1 MKVVVNISYGF
12 YPLYTFIGDHLLQHD
27 FVIALMGGWGAFKR
41 NTLYFQEEYDQLL
54 VLLGRQ
60 PDINLQPD
68 KLSAVEFGT

>member
-1 MKVVVNISYGF
+1 MHFTLLGGTLFHAQTWFCTYTYGGF
-12 YPLYTFIGDHLLQHD
+12 G
-27 FVIALMGGWGAFKR
+27 GAFKR